1 MTAVDQ
7 PPTLTAAELAAR
19 HGLLKVGGR
28 PPLHKYV
35 AQIWDR
41 RHFTI
46 TLARS
51 RAYSR
56 NTNSFLGQLWAFLTP
71 MLWAGLYYLI
81 FGMLLGTK
89 GSIENFAVFL
99 VCGIFLFRF
108 VASGMNNA
116 ATSIGRNN
124 GLIQSLQ
131 FPRGL
136 IPMAYTTAEL
146 LHLLPAMI
154 VLLAVTFLTGEPL
167 RWQLVLL
174 VPAVLLAYLFA
185 TGLAFICAR
194 LVAEVSDLA
203 NLLPFVT
210 RAMMYVSGVFFPLS
224 HFAQKFGDLG
234 HVLVY
239 QPLAVYLDLARTAVL
254 PEVTATLGLWLWGAA
269 WAVGTLAVGFVFF
282 WHAEA
287 KYGRG

>member
-7 PPTLTAAELAAR
+7 PPTLPAAELAAQ

-28 PPLHKYV
+28 PPLHKYL
-35 AQIWDR
+35 AQIWER

-56 NTNSFLGQLWAFLTP
+56 NTGSFLGQLWTLLTP
-71 MLWAGLYYLI
+71 MLWAALYYLI
-81 FGMLLGTK
+81 FGLLLKTTG
-89 GSIENFAVFL
+89 GLENFAVFL
-99 VCGIFLFRF
+99 VCGIFIFRF
-108 VASGMNNA
+108 VSSGMNNA

-146 LHLLPAMI
+146 LHLLPAI
-154 VLLAVTFLTGEPL
+154 FVLLTVTFLTGEPL
-167 RWQLVLL
+167 RWELL
-174 VPAVLLAYLFA
+174 LLLPAVLLAYLFA

-194 LVAEVSDLA
+194 LVAEISDLA

-210 RAMMYVSGVFFPLS
+210 RAMMYISGVFYPLS
-224 HFAQKFGDLG
+224 HFVEKWGSFGA
-234 HVLVY
+234 VLEN
-239 QPLAVYLDLARTAVL
+239 QPLAVYLDLARSAVL
-254 PEVTATLGLWLWGAA
+254 PEITASPQLWAWGAA
-269 WAVGTLAVGFVFF
+269 WAVGTLVVGFVFF